1 MAAPDR
7 SYYNDWDAPKLR
19 LASPLEQTPTESLT
33 TSLALHDLYQAGLL
47 AKFYDEDGVERFA
60 PMGGEL

>member
-19 LASPLEQTPTESLT
+19 LASPLERTPTESLT
-33 TSLALHDLYQAGLL
+33 TSQLSSA
-47 AKFYDEDGVERFA
+47 
-60 PMGGEL
+60 